1 MAKNPIL
8 ALLILVLA
16 KGPHCLPFQAD
27 GRDLHDPLL
36 ALRLPLNFTMSVRV
50 DPLKSH

>member
-27 GRDLHDPLL
+27 GTVCSPIGSCILTDSTD
-36 ALRLPLNFTMSVRV
+36 S
-50 DPLKSH
+50 